1 MSKKPKLPKPPSPD
15 ELNGDHDRGFEV
27 YKLLWALQGRVGR
40 LEGLMLLIPAM
51 LGVLLAKAF
60 GAF

>member
-1 MSKKPKLPKPPSPD
+1 MSKKPKLPKPPRPD

-27 YKLLWALQGRVGR
+27 YKLLWNLQGRMGR
-40 LEGLMLLIPAM
+40 MEMAYVLLQTTVI
-51 LGVLLAKAF
+51 VLLAKAF